1 MSEHVV
7 GHIKGR
13 KVWGS
18 EKRGEEE
25 RRGKGGG
32 GAAQYHFISYLTI
45 LINVG

>member
-13 KVWGS
+13 KVWGL

-25 RRGKGGG
+25 RIGKGG

>member
-32 GAAQYHFISYLTI
+32 GSPISFH
-45 LINVG
+45 LISHYFD

>member
-32 GAAQYHFISYLTI
+32 QPNIISCHISLF
-45 LINVG
+45 

>member
-32 GAAQYHFISYLTI
+32 SPISFHVISHYFD
-45 LINVG
+45 